1 MSAAIGRF
9 PLAGEIG
16 VTGLDISE
24 ETMAELFHVDPAS
37 WLAEA
42 DLTAEYFTKFG
53 DKVPAELHAQLDS
66 LKARLSQA

>member
-1 MSAAIGRF
+1 
-9 PLAGEIG
+9 
-16 VTGLDISE
+16 
-24 ETMAELFHVDPAS
+24 MAELFHVDPAS